1 MGATYQFGAN
11 PQIDYPRLLIADT
24 DMTLPIFQD
33 SEILAAY
40 VIDMPFMIVP
50 ASGPT
55 VNAAIGTPSY
65 RRAAAVLLDAL
76 ASNKAR
82 LASILNVLDV
92 KIDASSAATL
102 LREQAQALRDTE
114 NNNGSFAIA
123 EMVPNNFAAR
133 ERVWKQLLRIDN

>member
-65 RRAAAVLLDAL
+65 RRIAAGLLDCL
-76 ASNKAR
+76 A
-82 LASILNVLDV
+82 
-92 KIDASSAATL
+92 
-102 LREQAQALRDTE
+102 AQALRDTE